1 MNVIAQKKKQNKK
14 TKKTVKSEALKR
26 ITNILE
32 IICFQISGK
41 GAER

>member
-1 MNVIAQKKKQNKK
+1 MNVIAQKKNKTK
-14 TKKTVKSEALKR
+14 TKKTVKCQALKR

>member
-1 MNVIAQKKKQNKK
+1 MNVIAQKKKNKTK
-14 TKKTVKSEALKR
+14 QKKTVKSQALKR

>member
-1 MNVIAQKKKQNKK
+1 MNVIAQKKKTK
-14 TKKTVKSEALKR
+14 KKTVKSQALKR

>member
-1 MNVIAQKKKQNKK
+1 MNVIAQKKKTKQNK
-14 TKKTVKSEALKR
+14 KKTVKSQALKR

>member
-1 MNVIAQKKKQNKK
+1 MNVIAQKKKNKK
-14 TKKTVKSEALKR
+14 KKKTVKSQALKR

>member
-1 MNVIAQKKKQNKK
+1 MNVIAQKKKQK
-14 TKKTVKSEALKR
+14 KKTVKSQALKR

-32 IICFQISGK
+32 IICFQISGE

>member
-1 MNVIAQKKKQNKK
+1 MNVIAQKKKTKK
-14 TKKTVKSEALKR
+14 KKTVKSQALKR